1 MRVLQICHSY
11 YPPFLDCARQYAAL
25 FKNSP
30 YKVLTVYL
38 TGDANADVI
47 AGSASDE
54 VVFLG
59 YKSKQVSG
67 LKLGAIAKIKQIVAN
82 EHFIFCIAHRAK
94 PTYLALLA
102 TSLPVISVHHN
113 YHDYSRWSRRLL
125 VNYYQKRMLMLG
137 VSESVCDD
145 LRRDL
150 KDWPAEHIQTLYN
163 RIDVNATQEQLTT
176 KIVARDALN
185 LPQSVWVIGNVGRLH
200 HDKDQETLIK
210 AFARV
215 LPQLSPDC
223 LLVIVGKGPLEQS
236 LKQLVASLKIES
248 NVIFTGN
255 VPDAK
260 RYFKAFDLFVL
271 ASDMEPFG
279 MVLLEAMASEL
290 PIICSDCGGGAEVI
304 RGVGDLFIF
313 GNVEALSLLML
324 KHYQQNNK
332 KLNKEKSAQQMA
344 EKLNDTFSDGAA
356 KKQFFE
362 LTLIKK
368 WLQKSAFSKKNT

>member
-25 FKNSP
+25 FTNSP

-38 TGDANADVI
+38 TGDVNADVI

-54 VVFLG
+54 VIFLG

-82 EHFIFCIAHRAK
+82 EQFIFCIAHRAK

-113 YHDYSRWSRRLL
+113 YNDYSRWSRRLL
-125 VNYYQKRMLMLG
+125 VNYYQKRILMLG
-137 VSESVCDD
+137 VSDSVRDD

-150 KDWPAEHIQTLYN
+150 KGWPAEHIQTLYN
-163 RIDVNATQEQLTT
+163 RIDVNATPAQLIT

-304 RGVGDLFIF
+304 RGVGDLFMF
-313 GNVEALSLLML
+313 GNVEKLSLLML

-344 EKLNDTFSDGAA
+344 EKLNDTFSDRAA